1 MINSEDYPSI
11 VIGCISVTAR
21 PTAVIG
27 VCLRD
32 AIRLAAELWVNVE
45 LEHNGTIWH
54 VRPMDLVAAT
64 EQKKGQENARSP

>member
-1 MINSEDYPSI
+1 MINSEDYLSI
-11 VIGCISVTAR
+11 VIGRISVTAR

-45 LEHNGTIWH
+45 LEHNGKTWH
-54 VRPMDLVAAT
+54 VSPIGLIASA
-64 EQKKGQENARSP
+64 EQEKKEQP

>member
-1 MINSEDYPSI
+1 MLDPKDYPSI

-32 AIRLAAELWVNVE
+32 AIRLAAELWLNVD
-45 LEHNGTIWH
+45 LEHNGEIWH
-54 VRPMDLVAAT
+54 VRPVDLVAAT
-64 EQKKGQENARSP
+64 EQEKKQEE